1 MSDLKIFCIDDE
13 PRALMMLGQAL
24 EDAGHEVHCH
34 KNPLTAVDTILSD
47 KFAVILADIGMPG
60 VNGFDIMHALDD
72 ANYGAICILLT
83 GMEASQY
90 ADQAVRTGKVWKY
103 LVKPI
108 GIDLLQSTIAEA
120 VEAYKEKYGS

>member
-1 MSDLKIFCIDDE
+1 MSNPKIFCIDDE

-34 KNPLTAVDTILSD
+34 KNPLTAVETILND
-47 KFAVILADIGMPG
+47 KYAVILADIGMPG
-60 VNGFDIMHALDD
+60 VNGFDIMHALDE
-72 ANYGAICILLT
+72 ANYEAICILLT

-90 ADQAVRTGKVWKY
+90 ADQAVRTGKVWRY

-108 GIDLLQSTIAEA
+108 GLDLLQKSIAEA
-120 VEAYKEKYGS
+120 LKAYQEKYGS